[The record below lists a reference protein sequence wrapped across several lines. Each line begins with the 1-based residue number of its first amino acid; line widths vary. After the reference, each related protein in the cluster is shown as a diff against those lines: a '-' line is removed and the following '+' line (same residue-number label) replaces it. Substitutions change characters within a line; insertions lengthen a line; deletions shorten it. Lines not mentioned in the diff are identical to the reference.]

1 MKRTILILA
10 SCLCVS
16 AYRVMAASAEFAFRD
31 DPETGTMTLYEDDA
45 PVFSFVYEPGRV
57 EHAEGVEDRAL
68 RAGYLHPIYDLD
80 GEPITR
86 GPHVSDHPHH
96 RGAWLS
102 WPWMRVR
109 GQQVELWHP
118 SPLRQRFVRWIE
130 QQTAPG
136 HATLIGENYW
146 ILDGDTVGRE
156 VVNATAHSTDDTG
169 RIIDLTYT
177 VEAIDEPI
185 EVRGQS
191 QRGYGGLCVRTAQS
205 LQGGQL
211 RTHEGAL
218 EGDDDGSRYDWA
230 SLSDEHR
237 GIAVFAHPD
246 NPGAPQTWLIR
257 HSYGGILNP
266 QWPGREVA
274 TLTPGEPVTLRYRL
288 YIHRGAA
295 DQERLDA
302 VYRDWINKAAE

>member
-1 MKRTILILA
+1 MKRTMLILA
-10 SCLCVS
+10 SCLCAS
-16 AYRVMAASAEFAFRD
+16 AYSVTAASAEFAFRD
-31 DPETGTMTLYEDDA
+31 DPETGAMTLYENDA
-45 PVFSFVYEPGRV
+45 PVFSFVHQARLPD
-57 EHAEGVEDRAL
+57 GVDERF
-68 RAGYLHPIYDLD
+68 RREGYLHPLYDLD
-80 GEPITR
+80 GKSITADF
-86 GPHVSDHPHH
+86 PADHPHH

-136 HATLIGENYW
+136 HATLIGENGW
-146 ILDGDTVGRE
+146 TLDGDTVGRE

-185 EVRGQS
+185 EMRGQA

-218 EGDDDGSRYDWA
+218 EGDDGGSRYDWA

-295 DQERLDA
+295 DQERLEA
-302 VYRDWINKAAE
+302 AYRDWINKAAE